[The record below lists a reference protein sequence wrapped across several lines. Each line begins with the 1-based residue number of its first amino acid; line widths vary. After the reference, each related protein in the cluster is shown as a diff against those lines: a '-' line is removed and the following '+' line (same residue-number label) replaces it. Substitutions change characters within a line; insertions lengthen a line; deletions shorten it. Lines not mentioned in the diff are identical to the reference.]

1 MRKIISS
8 SLSLLVVGAMLL
20 ANCKGSQSEVEPQN
34 TTPNARSQNATE
46 SANVIYSNWITVPAW
61 AALTNSANYI
71 YYRYTVSGIT
81 QLDQNMLNQGTI
93 LMYARFD
100 ANSGVNQMPFKRAWN
115 RTPTS
120 LIYDNWS
127 YEARPN
133 QITVTID
140 PETNGYVA
148 PVGAQVRYILTPG
161 VMPAG
166 RKGNIDYSNY
176 EEVKEAF
183 NLPD

>member
-1 MRKIISS
+1 MKKIVSS
-8 SLSLLVVGAMLL
+8 SLSLLIVGAMLL
-20 ANCKGSQSEVEPQN
+20 ANCKGPQSEVEPQN
-34 TTPNARSQNATE
+34 ATPNARSQNAGE
-46 SANVIYSNWITVPAW
+46 SSNVIYSNWITVPAW

-71 YYRYTVSGIT
+71 YYRYTISNINA
-81 QLDQNMLNQGTI
+81 LDQNMINQG
-93 LMYARFD
+93 LVLVYARFD
-100 ANSGVNQMPFKRAWN
+100 ANSGVNPLPFRRAWN
-115 RTPTS
+115 RTPDK

-133 QITVTID
+133 QITITID

-148 PVGAQVRYILTPG
+148 PVGAQIRYVLTPG
-161 VMPAG
+161 VTPTG
-166 RKGNIDYSNY
+166 RKGAIDYSNY